1 MGFGQIFT
9 VQGAR
14 SQANHGHVADSGV
27 SVGDTGQ
34 NLVGENR
41 KDIFSSTLTR
51 RRKTKASLCSMNETC
66 VCESVAI
73 PVRT

>member
-1 MGFGQIFT
+1 MGFGQLFT

-34 NLVGENR
+34 NLFGENR
-41 KDIFSSTLTR
+41 KDIFSSTLDEEEED
-51 RRKTKASLCSMNETC
+51 KGLPLQHE
-66 VCESVAI
+66 
-73 PVRT
+73 